1 MDISGWLPVLW
12 FLLCFVGCLNLSY
25 VIFDYYKSKPILMS
39 TILDKINC
47 DIIVLY
53 TFGQSSQILA
63 LSLKE
68 TVPAVNTWV
77 ALFLSWGLQFTFQS
91 VPLYLS
97 LGVLLRYCQVVRCH
111 NIFSYSQKE
120 LQTSE

>member
-1 MDISGWLPVLW
+1 MEFLGGWLPVLW

-53 TFGQSSQILA
+53 AFGQSIQILA

-68 TVPAVNTWV
+68 TVPAVNSIV
-77 ALFLSWGLQFTFQS
+77 ARLLSWVLQFTFQS

-97 LGVLLRYCQVVRCH
+97 LGVLLRYCQVLKYIH
-111 NIFSYSQKE
+111 TYS
-120 LQTSE
+120 LIPS